1 MGKLSYND
9 GKNYIMNTLTNNKS
23 LIYILG
29 NAFFISIIITICIIL
44 IWHFISDTYIFKGIY
59 SLLLTLVIILANN
72 YIIKLKYKKDS
83 SNDSSIFSNTNIA
96 PNQNRIA
103 PRRFNGKG
111 GANEYMSNNIIEKK
125 DNQNIE
131 STSEDALEPDIQKFL
146 GMSDK

>member
-72 YIIKLKYKKDS
+72 YIIKLKYKKCYVS
-83 SNDSSIFSNTNIA
+83 S
-96 PNQNRIA
+96 
-103 PRRFNGKG
+103 
-111 GANEYMSNNIIEKK
+111 
-125 DNQNIE
+125 
-131 STSEDALEPDIQKFL
+131 
-146 GMSDK
+146 

>member
-1 MGKLSYND
+1 MSAVNE
-9 GKNYIMNTLTNNKS
+9 
-23 LIYILG
+23 ILE
-29 NAFFISIIITICIIL
+29 
-44 IWHFISDTYIFKGIY
+44 
-59 SLLLTLVIILANN
+59 
-72 YIIKLKYKKDS
+72 KDS

-103 PRRFNGKG
+103 PRIFNGKG